1 MPRRVPWQKLLYV
14 KQDYPD
20 NYVDDTF
27 LEELQKN
34 GRCDIVRNDV
44 TTVSD

>member
-1 MPRRVPWQKLLYV
+1 MPQTPRQPWRKLLYV

-20 NYVDDTF
+20 DHVDDTF

-34 GRCDIVRNDV
+34 GMHHEATDQANK
-44 TTVSD
+44 